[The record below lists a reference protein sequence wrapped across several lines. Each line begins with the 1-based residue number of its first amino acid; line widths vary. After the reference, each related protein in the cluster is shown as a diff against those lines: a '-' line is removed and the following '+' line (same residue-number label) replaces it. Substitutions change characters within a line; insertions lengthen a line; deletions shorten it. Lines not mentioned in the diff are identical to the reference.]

1 MRTEY
6 HNLNNREI
14 SIPIAES
21 YKDCIRLIKSD
32 QYRLTGKINSTISI
46 FLKILKPF
54 NNSSIFWLRMSSYKG
69 FLYRFCNFMYNR
81 ASRKAKIDIPPPNNK
96 DWLWILH
103 RAWYLHRCKRRN
115 NNWQQCKF
123 IAISQYWDKSINSS
137 YNW

>member
-81 ASRKAKIDIPPPNNK
+81 ASRKAKIDIPPTTK
-96 DWLWILH
+96 IG
-103 RAWYLHRCKRRN
+103 YG
-115 NNWQQCKF
+115 F
-123 IAISQYWDKSINSS
+123 S
-137 YNW
+137 